1 MNPFQGRYPFFISL
15 PKALRKVTIS
25 TKKYIK
31 KSDTCWH
38 SQLFSTWF
46 LVWCLRI
53 IVLSGWYN
61 FPCFVYPFSL
71 PIALRKVTIRA
82 KILYVKNP
90 TLADI
95 HNFFPR
101 DFGCDVFASLLY
113 RADKIFLASYILFL
127 YQKLFERSQSEPKF
141 YMLKIRHSLIFTT
154 FFHMISDVMSSH
166 LCFIGLI
173 KFSLFRICRF
183 NFTKS
188 PLKGHNQG
196 KKMYVLKIRHSLTF
210 TTFFHVISCVVS
222 SHHSFIGLIKFS
234 LFRICRFNFTKS
246 SLKGHNQSKKCTC

>member
-1 MNPFQGRYPFFISL
+1 MNPFQGWYPFFISL

-61 FPCFVYPFSL
+61 FPCFVYPIL
-71 PIALRKVTIRA
+71 KALRKVTIRA

-127 YQKLFERSQSEPKF
+127 CQKLFERSQSGPKF
-141 YMLKIRHSLIFTT
+141 YM
-154 FFHMISDVMSSH
+154 
-166 LCFIGLI
+166 
-173 KFSLFRICRF
+173 
-183 NFTKS
+183 
-188 PLKGHNQG
+188 
-196 KKMYVLKIRHSLTF
+196 LKIRHSLTF

-222 SHHSFIGLIKFS
+222 SHHSFIGLIKFP

-246 SLKGHNQSKKCTC
+246 SLKGHNQSKKMNVLKIRHSLTFTTFFQVISCVMPLHYCFTGLIKCSLLRIIFNFRKSSLKGHNQSQKLTF